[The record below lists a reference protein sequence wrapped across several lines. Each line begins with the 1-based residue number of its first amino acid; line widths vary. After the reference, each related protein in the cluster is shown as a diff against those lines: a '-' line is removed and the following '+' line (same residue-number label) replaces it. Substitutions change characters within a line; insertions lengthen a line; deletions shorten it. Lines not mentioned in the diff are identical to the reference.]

1 LGAAFVS
8 NSAISKELEL
18 GTLQRVRIENV
29 YIRRTLWLILNPNR
43 YQSRAAET
51 FTREVLPLFPNLL
64 PDALKTPMGVDSR
77 VIMS

>member
-1 LGAAFVS
+1 VQSGLGAAFVS

-18 GTLQRVRIENV
+18 GTLQRVRIENIV
-29 YIRRTLWLILNPNR
+29 IRRTLWLIFNPNR

-64 PDALKTPMGVDSR
+64 PDALKIPVGVES
-77 VIMS
+77 